1 MKEVSDNDG
10 NEEED
15 HDAVDGDDD
24 GCPED
29 HGGTWRDC
37 LHTQQLQ
44 DG

>member
-1 MKEVSDNDG
+1 MRESRIATVMKEVSDNDG

-29 HGGTWRDC
+29 HGGT
-37 LHTQQLQ
+37 
-44 DG
+44 